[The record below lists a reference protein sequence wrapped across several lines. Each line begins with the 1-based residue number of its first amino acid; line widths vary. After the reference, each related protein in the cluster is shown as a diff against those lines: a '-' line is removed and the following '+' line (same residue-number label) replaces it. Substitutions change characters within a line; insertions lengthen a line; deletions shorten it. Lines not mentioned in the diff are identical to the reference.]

1 MNMKVIRASE
11 IGSWL
16 YCARAWWYQRQGMP
30 SSNQAGMDSGTLSH
44 RQHGRNLLASSL
56 TRLLGWLAL
65 LVGLSLLIM
74 YSLDNLF

>member
-1 MNMKVIRASE
+1 MKTIRASE

-16 YCARAWWYQRQGMP
+16 FCARAWWYQRQGVP

-44 RQHGRNLLASSL
+44 RQHGRSVFTSSL

-65 LVGLSLLIM
+65 LVGLSLLIA
-74 YSLDNLF
+74 YSINHLI

>member
-1 MNMKVIRASE
+1 MKTIRASE

-16 YCARAWWYQRQGMP
+16 FCARAWWYQRQGVP

-44 RQHGRNLLASSL
+44 RQHGRSVFTSSL

-65 LVGLSLLIM
+65 LVGLSLLIA
-74 YSLDNLF
+74 YGINHLF